1 MKNKS
6 KICLL
11 IVVMTALGLLSGC
24 GNPQIQV
31 TDATQGTTH
40 ITENANAAVVLSAEE
55 DGQLKANLQKS
66 IDAILNTETEI
77 VHSDTYIPGETYTGT
92 AYYISNDGNDDNDG
106 LTPETAWRTLKKV
119 AEANGFWG
127 DDPLLKAGDAVF
139 FRRGDMFRMK
149 EIGRDPY
156 HGDEAVLTILVD
168 GVSYSAYGEG
178 EKPILTEST
187 ENGSGAEKW
196 NLVYEDGTG
205 KKIWQYYR
213 DMRDVSMIVLNDGE
227 AITTRVYEYYDE
239 NGYISCEATGW
250 WMHEEEGVTL
260 KDSLLPLEESLTED
274 LTIISR
280 PTRSSPEENYMIC
293 GIGPLYMRC
302 DRGNPGELYDS
313 VEFSE
318 YQLKSL
324 VWLFSSDIVF
334 DNISFRCNGNSY
346 IKNCIGNGPI
356 KNGINWK
363 EIQNTVIQNCEFAY
377 GGGSVTFY
385 ETRESEATIVVQQGD
400 GIYNI
405 VRNAL
410 LQNNYFHDSILPA
423 VTYEGEGFD
432 DKDTIDGYYH
442 FLNNVCVNTMGIRL
456 DSTAD
461 ALKYLDSVKVCGNQV
476 WNTGHMDNGK
486 YAYSEGSL
494 VLMPNNYGE
503 CVIEDNVFYGTENG
517 HAMNALLDIFL
528 YDFEDAGY
536 TSPQLQNNTYV
547 QYTGRNFGD
556 FLMQGSEAWA
566 MDDPKLLIKAAELL
580 GDTTSKFYIIP
591 AK

>member
-528 YDFEDAGY
+528 HDFEDAGY
-536 TSPQLQNNTYV
+536 TRPQLQNNTYV